1 VTRVTTQRD
10 NLTLVQDPASPGR
23 TRLSLSGRL
32 DLAVAGL
39 LLDWIDDVCAG
50 PQRDI
55 ELDLT
60 GLTLVDEAGAQ
71 CLAAACSALQAHFR
85 CVAVTGG
92 PPTRAAQGDASQP

>member
-1 VTRVTTQRD
+1 MATQPD
-10 NLTLVQDPASPGR
+10 DLTLVQEPVGQER

-60 GLTLVDEAGAQ
+60 GLTFVDEAGVQ
-71 CLAAACSALQAHFR
+71 CLAAACSALQAHSR
-85 CVAVTGG
+85 HVAVTGG
-92 PPTRAAQGDASQP
+92 PPARGAR